1 MPTTPLKTETR
12 GAPPSA
18 RAKQEAEVK
27 TALSVVPEKPLSE
40 TKPTPQAQKT
50 SQVDAK
56 ASNTAPFVLS
66 KVKEG
71 GIQSAEKIPGPSGRS
86 DAPQDT
92 SSSLPQAE
100 PSEPN
105 TLQPLP
111 RLELIAHPVAAALDK
126 MRA

>member
-1 MPTTPLKTETR
+1 MLDNKIGMPTTPLKTETR

-71 GIQSAEKIPGPSGRS
+71 GIQSAEKIPGPSAGAMLRRTRRRVFPKRS
-86 DAPQDT
+86 LRSQIRC
-92 SSSLPQAE
+92 SLF
-100 PSEPN
+100 
-105 TLQPLP
+105 
-111 RLELIAHPVAAALDK
+111 HV
-126 MRA
+126 

>member
-1 MPTTPLKTETR
+1 MLDNKIGMPTTPLKTETR

-40 TKPTPQAQKT
+40 TKTTPQAQKT
-50 SQVDAK
+50 PQVDAK
-56 ASNTAPFVLS
+56 ASNTVPSVLS

-111 RLELIAHPVAAALDK
+111 CLELIWI
-126 MRA
+126 R

>member
-1 MPTTPLKTETR
+1 MLDNKIGMPTTPLKTETR

-66 KVKEG
+66 KVKE
-71 GIQSAEKIPGPSGRS
+71 QSASCPAGQMPGTNQACPPMQPRSAAGPRSRFSRPSGCT
-86 DAPQDT
+86 A
-92 SSSLPQAE
+92 
-100 PSEPN
+100 
-105 TLQPLP
+105 
-111 RLELIAHPVAAALDK
+111 
-126 MRA
+126 